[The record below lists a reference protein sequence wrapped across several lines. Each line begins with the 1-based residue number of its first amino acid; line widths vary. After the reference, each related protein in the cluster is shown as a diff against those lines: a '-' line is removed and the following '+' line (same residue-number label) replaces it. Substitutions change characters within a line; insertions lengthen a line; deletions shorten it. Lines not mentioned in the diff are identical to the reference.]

1 MKRGYIQTHT
11 TRLSKEYESF
21 DLNSNRQQAVLIYP
35 PEMTYYP
42 EIDYRLCFSLYAVY
56 LTFYVPVWFFYV
68 YPTLVHV
75 ILNLKGT
82 FLVWDYVIYILH

>member
-1 MKRGYIQTHT
+1 
-11 TRLSKEYESF
+11 
-21 DLNSNRQQAVLIYP
+21 
-35 PEMTYYP
+35 MTYP